1 MGTLGAADIC
11 CAPHEM
17 SLFGPRNFSL
27 LAVLWPAPQ
36 ASVLFLSFS
45 PSFFSYMLPAAQKHW
60 APSLVGRGLRRHV
73 CRATKKIMAGETLQK
88 LPRRTQAQSD
98 ADVGVLCSRPAERGL
113 GPYSAVHETTA
124 GLSPPCFQ
132 APAQRTST
140 ANFSKVR
147 QAPRSAKV

>member
-73 CRATKKIMAGETLQK
+73 CRATKKIMAGETPQK
-88 LPRRTQAQSD
+88 LPRRTQAKSD
-98 ADVGVLCSRPAERGL
+98 TDVGVLCSRPAEGGW
-113 GPYSAVHETTA
+113 GPIRR
-124 GLSPPCFQ
+124 CMK
-132 APAQRTST
+132 QRPDFLRRVFKRLHREFRRL
-140 ANFSKVR
+140 NFSKVR
-147 QAPRSAKV
+147 QAPRSAIV

>member
-88 LPRRTQAQSD
+88 PPRRIQARVRRRRWCPLQP
-98 ADVGVLCSRPAERGL
+98 ASRRGL
-113 GPYSAVHETTA
+113 GLYSAVHETTA

-140 ANFSKVR
+140 AIFYKVR
-147 QAPRSAKV
+147 HAPRPAIV